1 MFTLALAAAA
11 LSGAL
16 MAVQGTLN
24 AGLGKV
30 LGLLEAAFVVHV
42 VGAVFG
48 GGLLLAGLGQKGFNE
63 ALKAPWYT
71 YLGGLLGMAIVFLV
85 ALAIG
90 KAGAASAT
98 TAIIVGQVTTAV
110 IIDLFGWLGV
120 EKVPFSIYKPLGL
133 ILMAGGAWLLLY
145 RPT

>member
-1 MFTLALAAAA
+1 
-11 LSGAL
+11 

-24 AGLGKV
+24 ASLSKV
-30 LGLLEAAFVVHV
+30 IGLLEAAFAVHV
-42 VGAVFG
+42 IGAVFG
-48 GGLLLAGLGQKGFNE
+48 GVLLLLGLGTGHF
-63 ALKAPWYT
+63 ADAADAPWYT
-71 YLGGLLGMAIVFLV
+71 YLGGVLGMGIVFAV
-85 ALAIG
+85 AFAIG

-120 EKVPFSIYKPLGL
+120 EQIPFSFYKPLGL
-133 ILMAGGAWLLLY
+133 ALMAGGAWLMLY

>member
-24 AGLGKV
+24 AGLSKSI
-30 LGLLEAAFVVHV
+30 GLLEAAFVVHG
-42 VGAVFG
+42 VGTLFG
-48 GGLLLAGLGQKGFNE
+48 GVLLILGLGRGSFGR
-63 ALKAPWYT
+63 ALEAPWYT
-71 YLGGLLGMAIVFLV
+71 YLGGILGMAIVLLV
-85 ALAIG
+85 AFAIG
-90 KAGAASAT
+90 KGGAASAT

-120 EKVPFSIYKPLGL
+120 EKVPFSLLKPLGL
-133 ILMAGGAWLLLY
+133 ILMAGGAWLMLY

>member
-1 MFTLALAAAA
+1 MLTLALAAAA

-48 GGLLLAGLGQKGFNE
+48 GGCSWQDLGR
-63 ALKAPWYT
+63 KAST
-71 YLGGLLGMAIVFLV
+71 RL
-85 ALAIG
+85 
-90 KAGAASAT
+90 
-98 TAIIVGQVTTAV
+98 
-110 IIDLFGWLGV
+110 
-120 EKVPFSIYKPLGL
+120 
-133 ILMAGGAWLLLY
+133 
-145 RPT
+145 

>member
-1 MFTLALAAAA
+1 MFVLALGAAA

-24 AGLGKV
+24 AGLSKTI
-30 LGLLEAAFVVHV
+30 GLVEAAFVVHV
-42 VGAVFG
+42 VGAAVG
-48 GGLLLAGLGQKGFNE
+48 GVLLLAGLGQGG
-63 ALKAPWYT
+63 LKQAPQATWYT
-71 YLGGLLGMAIVFLV
+71 YIGGLLGMAIVFLV

-98 TAIIVGQVTTAV
+98 TAIIVGQISTAV
-110 IIDLFGWLGV
+110 VIDLFGWLGV
-120 EKVPFSIYKPLGL
+120 EQVPFSIYKVLGVVL
-133 ILMAGGAWLLLY
+133 LAGGAWLLLY